1 MSDLRWR
8 KGRKRGHVLSSTS
21 AVSPAIPLIL
31 PFLTKIIE
39 FYWDTSVSF
48 IWFWFI
54 ADQSD
59 IPRQIGIPN
68 AMIKIL
74 EIFCFCWCWCTWL
87 LNKIIINIQRTEKYS
102 TEMCWC
108 TSMCFVVLR
117 CTSMYFTSV
126 QASPQPLPANKMQ
139 IGGIAAASELFL
151 RNPQD
156 LLLNSCKLGDAS
168 IFTQNHFDHIS
179 INAFQHL

>member
-1 MSDLRWR
+1 MKFWVRGSFLPWVWCSDDLISRENSLWGLRMSDFRWR

-102 TEMCWC
+102 TAMCQC
-108 TSMCFVVLR
+108 TSMYFDVLR
-117 CTSMYFTSV
+117 CTS
-126 QASPQPLPANKMQ
+126 QACKPLRSLCLPTKCKLEA
-139 IGGIAAASELFL
+139 L
-151 RNPQD
+151 P
-156 LLLNSCKLGDAS
+156 LLLNYFCGIRK
-168 IFTQNHFDHIS
+168 IYC
-179 INAFQHL
+179 